1 MRLLYMLKFCGGVDN
16 LVIYKLALSYFFFL
30 DKFVLKTWISRRVF
44 YFVGILSGVRDIFL
58 LDCPQIFFLIN
69 LRFRGISEPHKSLVQ
84 RGEFFYKFS
93 RVCLTCERERERER
107 EGSKSV
113 AIHNA

>member
-58 LDCPQIFFLIN
+58 LDYPQVFF
-69 LRFRGISEPHKSLVQ
+69 SDKSKV
-84 RGEFFYKFS
+84 
-93 RVCLTCERERERER
+93 
-107 EGSKSV
+107 
-113 AIHNA
+113 

>member
-58 LDCPQIFFLIN
+58 LDCSQVFF
-69 LRFRGISEPHKSLVQ
+69 SD
-84 RGEFFYKFS
+84 KFK
-93 RVCLTCERERERER
+93 V
-107 EGSKSV
+107 
-113 AIHNA
+113 